1 MRLYFD
7 NNVYNRPFD
16 NRNVPRNRIE
26 ARAVQE
32 LLVRIEAGEIELVS
46 SFVVE
51 EEHSRLSI
59 PARREEVRR
68 LMDLAQ
74 AFVALQ
80 PTIFERAHG
89 LRGVGLAANDALHL
103 AAAERAGADYFV
115 TCDDKLLRKARSVE
129 TSVKVVLP
137 TELLEEEESP

>member
-1 MRLYFD
+1 MKLYFD

-16 NRNVPRNRIE
+16 DRSVPRNRIE

-32 LLVRIEAGEIELVS
+32 LLGRSEIGEVELVS

-51 EEHSRLSI
+51 VEHSRLAF
-59 PARREEVRR
+59 PARRREVRR

-74 AFVALQ
+74 AYVASHPAILG
-80 PTIFERAHG
+80 RASG
-89 LRGVGLAANDALHL
+89 LREAGLSANDALHL

-115 TCDDKLLRKARSVE
+115 TCDDKLRRKALSIG
-129 TSVKVVLP
+129 TTVKVVLP
-137 TELLEEEESP
+137 TELLEEEIP

>member
-16 NRNVPRNRIE
+16 DRSVLRNRVE

-32 LLVRIEAGEIELVS
+32 LLGRIENGELELVS
-46 SFVVE
+46 SFVVGD
-51 EEHSRLSI
+51 EHSRLSI
-59 PARREEVRR
+59 PARRKEVRR

-74 AFVALQ
+74 ADVASH
-80 PTIFERAHG
+80 PTILERARG
-89 LRGVGLAANDALHL
+89 LRRAGFGEGDALHL
-103 AAAERAGADYFV
+103 AAAEYAGVDYFV

-129 TSVKVVLP
+129 TTVNVVLP
-137 TELLEEEESP
+137 TELLEEESP